1 MVEQKW
7 EFDKNSEHYHKQKS
21 GRQHRDSTLTTHI
34 LNDYFTRERL

>member
-21 GRQHRDSTLTTHI
+21 GRQHRDSI
-34 LNDYFTRERL
+34 RLSQHTF